1 MLIYFGIV
9 ALMSPNLE
17 EFLIYF
23 NEYMMVTPLFEG
35 YAEVVLFIAGAI
47 IFLIYNS
54 YVMSKSEVHI
64 TAVVAILFRVI
75 SALFFAADVA
85 EKYPAGKTLMIQA
98 VAIRSFVDA
107 FLYIPGMIMYTKMVP
122 HNIEGMMIG
131 FAWGLIKFNA
141 DVLGRLIAV
150 GLNLKFMVMGE
161 VKMVGEAGPIV
172 EAINTATAEAV
183 NMANTAA
190 EAVTGEQAVA
200 EEVPPFMNLY
210 KMYLIQAGMV
220 FFPIFFVC
228 MLAKR
233 KRVEEVQ
240 MVLHHRHH
248 HSLQHPEEKSIRL
261 SEALERIRISQAT
274 RLTVNNDFAQFS

>member
-1 MLIYFGIV
+1 LLIYFGIV

-47 IFLIYNS
+47 IFLVYNS

-107 FLYIPGMIMYTKMVP
+107 FLYLPGMIMYTKMVP

-190 EAVTGEQAVA
+190 EAVTG
-200 EEVPPFMNLY
+200 
-210 KMYLIQAGMV
+210 
-220 FFPIFFVC
+220 
-228 MLAKR
+228 
-233 KRVEEVQ
+233 
-240 MVLHHRHH
+240 
-248 HSLQHPEEKSIRL
+248 
-261 SEALERIRISQAT
+261 
-274 RLTVNNDFAQFS
+274 